1 MIPERRKINE
11 VSSTTTPDD
20 SLKVVFRKQSR
31 EKESKIDPIIYFSR
45 RGDRVQCVG
54 EVRTAVICRTKY
66 EKGWNWFRYMQKS
79 PFYFLVVYPSAY
91 AGKELL
97 ESESWNNA
105 KCYIRLGLANAPT
118 RKSRKT

>member
-1 MIPERRKINE
+1 MKKDGIGSDTCK
-11 VSSTTTPDD
+11 
-20 SLKVVFRKQSR
+20 
-31 EKESKIDPIIYFSR
+31 
-45 RGDRVQCVG
+45 RV
-54 EVRTAVICRTKY
+54 
-66 EKGWNWFRYMQKS
+66 
-79 PFYFLVVYPSAY
+79 PFIFWLCIHPSAY